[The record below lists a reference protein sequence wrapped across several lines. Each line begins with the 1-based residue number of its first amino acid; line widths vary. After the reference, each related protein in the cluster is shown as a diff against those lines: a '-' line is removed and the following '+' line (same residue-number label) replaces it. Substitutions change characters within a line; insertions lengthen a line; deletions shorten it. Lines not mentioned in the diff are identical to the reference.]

1 MKVERR
7 VERWCGS
14 GDDGGGDDDGSGDDG
29 DGGGGVVMVVMK
41 VEVGTRERILAV
53 WSTKE

>member
-7 VERWCGS
+7 VERWC
-14 GDDGGGDDDGSGDDG
+14 DDGGGDDDGSGDDG
-29 DGGGGVVMVVMK
+29 DSGGGVVMVVVK

>member
-14 GDDGGGDDDGSGDDG
+14 GDDGGGDDDVV
-29 DGGGGVVMVVMK
+29 VVMIVM
-41 VEVGTRERILAV
+41 VEVV
-53 WSTKE
+53 W